1 MIIFLTGFMGA
12 GKTTAGKK
20 LASVLSFEF
29 IDLDRAFEAAT
40 SSTISELFNSGE
52 SAFRKIESSE
62 LKKTAGLKNVIV
74 ATGGG
79 TPCFE
84 DNLEWMNGNGITVYL
99 KLSAG
104 SLFRRLAQSKTSR
117 PLLKNLN
124 DVELMEYI
132 VETLSIR
139 EKYYKKAAITVKGE
153 SLDIAEL
160 ALSIKDRF
168 NSPLINRTAY

>member
-1 MIIFLTGFMGA
+1 MGA

-20 LASVLSFEF
+20 LASALNYEF
-29 IDLDRAFEAAT
+29 IDLDRAVEAVT
-40 SSTISELFNSGE
+40 SKTISQLFESGE
-52 SAFRKIESSE
+52 AGFRKIESAE
-62 LKKTAGLKNVIV
+62 LKKTAGLTNVVI

-139 EKYYKKAAITVKGE
+139 EKYYKKAAISVKGE
-153 SLDIAEL
+153 NLDIAEL
-160 ALSIKDRF
+160 TLLIKNKF
-168 NSPLINRTAY
+168 NSPFLNRTVN